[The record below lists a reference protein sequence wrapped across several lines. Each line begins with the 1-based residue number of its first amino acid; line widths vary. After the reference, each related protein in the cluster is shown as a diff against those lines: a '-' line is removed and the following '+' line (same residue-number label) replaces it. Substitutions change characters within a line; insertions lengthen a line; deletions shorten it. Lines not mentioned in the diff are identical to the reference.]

1 MRHIADSTWIHTFL
15 YNGDSLTLPI
25 FRQALASKA
34 PLIWVSPSQFNL
46 FPEGLFYAISSIFTS
61 SIRASIVFNAYLN
74 VLVLYGLIRCVL
86 SQFKNVSNI
95 FQRIFTLS
103 CCLLLIFYMV
113 LERQQHI
120 NSTSIATL
128 FLFNTY
134 YYGVILAGIS
144 ILGIALYQLKNT
156 KLSNINIA
164 IIAVSFLISGLST
177 FSDPLYAIEVLFPL
191 SITLLLI
198 FIVSHLKLK
207 RLLWIGLPP
216 FLGGLIGYAIRIPFH
231 YLIGQSSA
239 SHISTYDIPNTLT
252 LFHTSLK
259 MDLGSLSGSI
269 EICIILAVML
279 FSLIYSLI
287 WIYRKTHYNNP
298 KNLDERLLILSLFS
312 IISSVWAI
320 IFCIITGSEVT
331 RYLTPIVI
339 FPLLGLIP
347 ILYLKLLKK
356 YQKYIVIV
364 FSLSVVAISGL
375 GIASIKDASKL
386 ISTSTYSEPSCL
398 AKALNYKT
406 AYGVGS
412 YWTVRALDL
421 YGRPNEQA
429 LQVMSNLAIFPWQA
443 NIGAYANKKFTFII
457 VNKKQDSYSILPNDI
472 YLPPNPSKITSCNT
486 FYVYQYVI
494 GSKGYI
500 QLNNTVQETYHEVLK
515 LRSSGNLTTTTY
527 L

>member
-1 MRHIADSTWIHTFL
+1 
-15 YNGDSLTLPI
+15 
-25 FRQALASKA
+25 
-34 PLIWVSPSQFNL
+34 
-46 FPEGLFYAISSIFTS
+46 
-61 SIRASIVFNAYLN
+61 
-74 VLVLYGLIRCVL
+74 
-86 SQFKNVSNI
+86 
-95 FQRIFTLS
+95 
-103 CCLLLIFYMV
+103 MV

-134 YYGVILAGIS
+134 YYGVILAGLS
-144 ILGIALYQLKNT
+144 ILGIALSQLKNT
-156 KLSNINIA
+156 KLSNTNIA
-164 IIAVSFLISGLST
+164 ITAVGFLISGLST

-191 SITLLLI
+191 SITLLLVFI
-198 FIVSHLKLK
+198 FSELKLK

-216 FLGGLIGYAIRIPFH
+216 LLGGIIGYVLRIPFH

-269 EICIILAVML
+269 EICTILAVIL
-279 FSLIYSLI
+279 FSLSYSLI
-287 WIYRKTHYNNP
+287 WIYRKTHYNS
-298 KNLDERLLILSLFS
+298 KDLDARLLILSLFS

-356 YQKYIVIV
+356 YQKYIIIV

-375 GIASIKDASKL
+375 GIASISNASKL
-386 ISTSTYSEPSCL
+386 VSTSTYSEPSCL

-429 LQVMSNLAIFPWQA
+429 LQVMSNLANFPWQD

-457 VNKKQDSYSILPNDI
+457 VNKKQGSYSGSYSILPNDI
-472 YLPPNPSKITSCNT
+472 YLPSNPSKITSCNT
-486 FYVYQYVI
+486 LYVYQYAI
-494 GSKGYI
+494 GSKGYV
-500 QLNNTVQETYHEVLK
+500 QLNNTIQETYHEVLR
-515 LRSSGNLTTTTY
+515 LRSSGDLSTATY